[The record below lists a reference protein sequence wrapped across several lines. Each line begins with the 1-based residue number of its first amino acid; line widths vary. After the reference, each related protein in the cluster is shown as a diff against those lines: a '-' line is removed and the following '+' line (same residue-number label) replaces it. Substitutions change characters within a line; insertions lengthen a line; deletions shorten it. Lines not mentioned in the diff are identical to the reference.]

1 MKSKGKLF
9 TMVFMMIS
17 LLSVSQTVV
26 HPTENPTDDLNKI
39 YVRVDE
45 EAQFPG
51 GVLSWQKFLEKNLNM
66 ALLKP
71 YGAPDGTYRIT
82 VRFIVSYS
90 GIITDVTSLTKFGYG
105 MENEAMRIIKAGP
118 KWTPAI
124 NNGRKVNSFKTQ
136 QVTLTINNK

>member
-71 YGAPDGTYRIT
+71 YGAPDGTYQIT

-124 NNGRKVNSFKTQ
+124 NNGRRVNSFKTQ
-136 QVTLTINNK
+136 QVTFIINNK